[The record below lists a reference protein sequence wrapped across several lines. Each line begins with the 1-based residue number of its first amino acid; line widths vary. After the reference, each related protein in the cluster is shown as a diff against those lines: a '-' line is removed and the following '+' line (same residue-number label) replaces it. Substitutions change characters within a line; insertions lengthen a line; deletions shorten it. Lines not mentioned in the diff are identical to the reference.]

1 MTLANKTATHD
12 EKTQTNPE
20 VRSRVLET
28 ASELFYR
35 LSVRAVGVD
44 MIVAEAGVAK
54 TSLYRHFRTKD
65 DLIAAFLQR
74 EDEDFWR
81 VWDEVAHRHAGN
93 AEGHAGDAEAEL
105 EAHMGWIGERAGRPN
120 YRGCPQINVAA
131 EFPDPDHPARAVARL
146 HKEELRNRLKTIAER
161 LGVKHPDELALQL
174 ALVINGAFV
183 STTLFSPQNAV
194 PTLLAM
200 SRSLV
205 ATARTLSAPSAKT
218 SGF

>member
-1 MTLANKTATHD
+1 MTLATTPDGKA
-12 EKTQTNPE
+12 ETNPE
-20 VRSRVLET
+20 VRLRVLQT

-35 LSVRAVGVD
+35 LGVRAVGVD

-74 EDEDFWR
+74 EDDDFWR
-81 VWDEVAHRHAGN
+81 VWDEVAQRHTGDAG
-93 AEGHAGDAEAEL
+93 GHAGDAEAEL
-105 EAHMGWIGERAGRPN
+105 EAHMGWIGDRAGRPG

-131 EFPDPDHPARAVARL
+131 EFPDPAHPARAVARM
-146 HKEELRNRLKTIAER
+146 HKEELRQRLKAIAER
-161 LGVKHPDELALQL
+161 LGVKRPEELALQL

-183 STTLFSPQNAV
+183 SGTLFSAQNAI

-205 ATARTLSAPSAKT
+205 ATARL
-218 SGF
+218 

>member
-1 MTLANKTATHD
+1 MSLVKKTTTP
-12 EKTQTNPE
+12 EKKAQTSPE

-35 LSVRAVGVD
+35 EGVRAVGVD

-81 VWDEVAHRHAGN
+81 VWDEVAH
-93 AEGHAGDAEAEL
+93 GHADNAEAEL
-105 EAHMGWIGERAGRPN
+105 EAHMGWIGERAGRPG

-131 EFPDPDHPARAVARL
+131 EFPDPAHPARTVARM
-146 HKEELRNRLKTIAER
+146 HKEELRRRLKAIAER
-161 LGVKHPDELALQL
+161 LGAKRPEDLALQL
-174 ALVINGAFV
+174 AVLVNGAFV
-183 STTLFSPQNAV
+183 STTLFSPENAV
-194 PTLLAM
+194 QTLLAM

-205 ATARTLSAPSAKT
+205 ATARA
-218 SGF
+218 

>member
-1 MTLANKTATHD
+1 MPPAHTNTAPD
-12 EKTQTNPE
+12 EKVQTNPE
-20 VRSRVLET
+20 VRLRVLET

-35 LSVRAVGVD
+35 LGVRAVGVD

-81 VWDEVAHRHAGN
+81 VWDAVAQSHVDDAKGHAGN
-93 AEGHAGDAEAEL
+93 AEAEL
-105 EAHMGWIGERAGRPN
+105 EAHMGWIGDRAGRPG

-131 EFPDPDHPARAVARL
+131 EFPDPAHPARTVARI
-146 HKEELRNRLKTIAER
+146 HKEELRQRLKAIAER
-161 LGVKHPDELALQL
+161 LGAKRPEELALQL
-174 ALVINGAFV
+174 AVLINGAFV
-183 STTLFSPQNAV
+183 STTLFSPENAV

-205 ATARTLSAPSAKT
+205 ATARA
-218 SGF
+218 

>member
-1 MTLANKTATHD
+1 MPLAKKTATPD
-12 EKTQTNPE
+12 ETPQTSPE

-35 LSVRAVGVD
+35 EGVRAVGVD
-44 MIVAEAGVAK
+44 MIVAQAGVAK

-81 VWDEVAHRHAGN
+81 VWDEVAHRNAGN
-93 AEGHAGDAEAEL
+93 AEAEL
-105 EAHMGWIGERAGRPN
+105 EAHMGWIGERSGRPG

-131 EFPDPDHPARAVARL
+131 EFPDPAHPARTVARV
-146 HKEELRNRLKTIAER
+146 HKEELRQRLRALAER
-161 LGVKHPDELALQL
+161 LGAKHPDELALQL
-174 ALVINGAFV
+174 AIVINGAFV
-183 STTLFSPQNAV
+183 STTLFSPDTAV

-205 ATARTLSAPSAKT
+205 AAARA
-218 SGF
+218 

>member
-1 MTLANKTATHD
+1 MPPAHRNTAPD
-12 EKTQTNPE
+12 EKAQTNPE
-20 VRSRVLET
+20 VRLRVLET

-35 LSVRAVGVD
+35 LGVRAVGVD

-81 VWDEVAHRHAGN
+81 VWDEVAQSH
-93 AEGHAGDAEAEL
+93 GDNAEAEL
-105 EAHMGWIGERAGRPN
+105 EAHMSWIGDRAGRPG

-131 EFPDPDHPARAVARL
+131 EFPDPAHPARAVART
-146 HKEELRNRLKTIAER
+146 HKEELRRRLTAIAER
-161 LGVKHPDELALQL
+161 LGASRPQELGLQL
-174 ALVINGAFV
+174 AVLVNGAFV
-183 STTLFSPQNAV
+183 STTLFSPENAV

-205 ATARTLSAPSAKT
+205 TTARI
-218 SGF
+218 

>member
-1 MTLANKTATHD
+1 MPPAHTNTTPD
-12 EKTQTNPE
+12 EKAQTNPE
-20 VRSRVLET
+20 VKLRVLET

-35 LSVRAVGVD
+35 LGVRAVGVD

-81 VWDEVAHRHAGN
+81 VWDAVAQGHVGDAKGHAGN
-93 AEGHAGDAEAEL
+93 AEAEL
-105 EAHMGWIGERAGRPN
+105 EAHMSWIGERAGRPG

-131 EFPDPDHPARAVARL
+131 EFPDPAHPARIVARI
-146 HKEELRNRLKTIAER
+146 HKEELRQRLKAIAER
-161 LGVKHPDELALQL
+161 LGAKRPQELALQL
-174 ALVINGAFV
+174 AVLVNGAFV
-183 STTLFSPQNAV
+183 STTLFSPENAV

-205 ATARTLSAPSAKT
+205 ATARA
-218 SGF
+218 

>member
-1 MTLANKTATHD
+1 MPPAHTNTAPD
-12 EKTQTNPE
+12 EKVQTSPD
-20 VRSRVLET
+20 VRLRVLET

-35 LSVRAVGVD
+35 LGVRAVGVD

-81 VWDEVAHRHAGN
+81 VWGGVAHQHAGN
-93 AEGHAGDAEAEL
+93 AEAEL
-105 EAHMGWIGERAGRPN
+105 EAHMGWIGDRAGRPG

-131 EFPDPDHPARAVARL
+131 EFPDPAHPARTVARI
-146 HKEELRNRLKTIAER
+146 HKEELRQRLKAIAER
-161 LGVKHPDELALQL
+161 LGAKRPEELALQL
-174 ALVINGAFV
+174 AVLINGAFV
-183 STTLFSPQNAV
+183 STTLFSPENAV

-205 ATARTLSAPSAKT
+205 ATARA
-218 SGF
+218 

>member
-1 MTLANKTATHD
+1 MPLANTNATPE
-12 EKTQTNPE
+12 EKAQTNPD
-20 VRSRVLET
+20 VRLRVLET
-28 ASELFYR
+28 ASVLFYR
-35 LSVRAVGVD
+35 LGVRAVGVD

-81 VWDEVAHRHAGN
+81 VWDEVAQR
-93 AEGHAGDAEAEL
+93 HAGDAEAEL
-105 EAHMGWIGERAGRPN
+105 EAHMGWIGERAGRPG

-131 EFPDPDHPARAVARL
+131 EFPDPAHPARAVARI
-146 HKEELRNRLKTIAER
+146 HKEELRQRLKAIAER
-161 LGVKHPDELALQL
+161 LGAKSPEELALQL
-174 ALVINGAFV
+174 AVVVNGAFV
-183 STTLFSPQNAV
+183 STTLFSPENAV

-205 ATARTLSAPSAKT
+205 ATARA
-218 SGF
+218 

>member
-1 MTLANKTATHD
+1 MTLANKTTTPDGKA
-12 EKTQTNPE
+12 ETNPE
-20 VRSRVLET
+20 VRLRVLET

-35 LSVRAVGVD
+35 LGVRAVGVD

-81 VWDEVAHRHAGN
+81 VWDEVAQRHAGDAGGHTGD

-105 EAHMGWIGERAGRPN
+105 EAHMAWIGERAGRPN

-131 EFPDPDHPARAVARL
+131 EFPDPAHPARAVARM
-146 HKEELRNRLKTIAER
+146 HKEELRQRLKAIAER
-161 LGVKHPDELALQL
+161 LGVKRPEELALQL

-183 STTLFSPQNAV
+183 STTLFSAQNAI

-205 ATARTLSAPSAKT
+205 ATARI
-218 SGF
+218 

>member
-1 MTLANKTATHD
+1 MPPTHTNTAPD
-12 EKTQTNPE
+12 EKVQTNPE
-20 VRSRVLET
+20 VRLRVLET

-35 LSVRAVGVD
+35 LGVRAVGVD

-81 VWDEVAHRHAGN
+81 VWDGVAQRHAG
-93 AEGHAGDAEAEL
+93 ERDAEAEL

-131 EFPDPDHPARAVARL
+131 EFPDPAHPARTVARM
-146 HKEELRNRLKTIAER
+146 HKEELRQRLKAIAER
-161 LGVKHPDELALQL
+161 LGAKRPEELALQL
-174 ALVINGAFV
+174 AVLVNGAFV
-183 STTLFSPQNAV
+183 SSTLFSPENAV

-205 ATARTLSAPSAKT
+205 ATARI
-218 SGF
+218 